1 MPDTEGNSHPMTTPP
16 SDPFGTPPGRSDEPS
31 HGSQAPDHANG
42 QPPAHGQPPAY
53 GQAPAGQP
61 YDSQPPAYP
70 PIPAPPPFPD
80 GEPGPRLQPPSSI
93 LNAVRLM
100 YLGAA
105 LSAIGFIV
113 GLLTQGSLRDDIAD
127 QNPDFDAGE
136 LDTAVTVAIV
146 FTVIVGL
153 LAIGLWIWM
162 AETNR
167 RGRKWARI
175 VATVLGALNI
185 ALTLISLSQN
195 TGLGTF
201 LNIISIAL
209 AATILWF
216 LYRPESNQYYDA
228 VAGTPR
234 L

>member
-1 MPDTEGNSHPMTTPP
+1 MTTPP
-16 SDPFGTPPGRSDEPS
+16 SDPFGTPPGRHDEPR
-31 HGSQAPDHANG
+31 HENQAPD
-42 QPPAHGQPPAY
+42 PAHGQPPAY
-53 GQAPAGQP
+53 GQPPAGQP

-80 GEPGPRLQPPSSI
+80 GEPSPLLQPPSSI

-100 YLGAA
+100 YVGAA
-105 LSAIGFIV
+105 LSAIGFLV

-153 LAIGLWIWM
+153 LAVGLWIWM

-175 VATVLGALNI
+175 VATVLGGLNI
-185 ALTLISLSQN
+185 VLTLISLSQN

-201 LNIISIAL
+201 LNIITIAL

>member
-1 MPDTEGNSHPMTTPP
+1 MTTPP
-16 SDPFGTPPGRSDEPS
+16 SDPFGTPPGRSDEPN
-31 HGSQAPDHANG
+31 HGSQAPD
-42 QPPAHGQPPAY
+42 PAHGQPPAY
-53 GQAPAGQP
+53 GQPPAGQP

-70 PIPAPPPFPD
+70 SIPAPPPFPD
-80 GEPGPRLQPPSSI
+80 GEPGPRIQPPSSI

-100 YLGAA
+100 YVGAA
-105 LSAIGFIV
+105 LSALGFIIV
-113 GLLTQGSLRDDIAD
+113 LLTQGSLRDDIAD
-127 QNPDFDAGE
+127 QNPDLDAGE
-136 LDTAVTVAIV
+136 LDTVVTGFVV
-146 FTVIVGL
+146 SLVIVGL
-153 LAIGLWIWM
+153 LAVGLWIWM

-175 VATVLGALNI
+175 VATVLGGLNI
-185 ALTLISLSQN
+185 VITLYRLTQS

-201 LNIISIAL
+201 LDIIVIAL

-216 LYRPESNQYYDA
+216 LYRPESNQYYNA

>member
-1 MPDTEGNSHPMTTPP
+1 M
-16 SDPFGTPPGRSDEPS
+16 
-31 HGSQAPDHANG
+31 
-42 QPPAHGQPPAY
+42 
-53 GQAPAGQP
+53 
-61 YDSQPPAYP
+61 
-70 PIPAPPPFPD
+70 
-80 GEPGPRLQPPSSI
+80 

-100 YLGAA
+100 YVGAA
-105 LSAIGFIV
+105 LSAIRFIV
-113 GLLTQGSLRDDIAD
+113 GLLTQDSVRDNIAD
-127 QNPDFDAGE
+127 QNPDLDAGE
-136 LDTAVTVAIV
+136 LDAAVTVAIV

-153 LAIGLWIWM
+153 LSVGLWIWM

-175 VATVLGALNI
+175 VATVLGGLNI
-185 ALTLISLSQN
+185 VLTLLSLRQY

-201 LNIISIAL
+201 LDIITVAL

>member
-1 MPDTEGNSHPMTTPP
+1 M
-16 SDPFGTPPGRSDEPS
+16 
-31 HGSQAPDHANG
+31 
-42 QPPAHGQPPAY
+42 
-53 GQAPAGQP
+53 
-61 YDSQPPAYP
+61 
-70 PIPAPPPFPD
+70 PAPPPFPD
-80 GEPGPRLQPPSSI
+80 GEPGPRSQPPSSI

-100 YLGAA
+100 YVGAA
-105 LSAIGFIV
+105 LWALGFIV

-127 QNPDFDAGE
+127 QNPDLDAGE
-136 LDTAVTVAIV
+136 LDAVVTGFVV
-146 FTVIVGL
+146 FGL
-153 LAIGLWIWM
+153 LSVGLWIWM

-175 VATVLGALNI
+175 VATVLGGLNI
-185 ALTLISLSQN
+185 VLTLYRLTQS
-195 TGLGTF
+195 TGPGTF
-201 LNIISIAL
+201 LDIIMVAL

>member
-1 MPDTEGNSHPMTTPP
+1 MTTPP
-16 SDPFGTPPGRSDEPS
+16 SDPFGTPPGRSDEPN
-31 HGSQAPDHANG
+31 HGSQAPD
-42 QPPAHGQPPAY
+42 PAHGQPPAY
-53 GQAPAGQP
+53 GQPPAGQP

-70 PIPAPPPFPD
+70 SIPAPPPFPD
-80 GEPGPRLQPPSSI
+80 GEPGPRIQPPSSI

-100 YLGAA
+100 YVGAA
-105 LSAIGFIV
+105 LSALGFIIV
-113 GLLTQGSLRDDIAD
+113 LLTQGSLRDDIAD
-127 QNPDFDAGE
+127 QNPDLDAGE
-136 LDTAVTVAIV
+136 LDTVVTGFVV
-146 FTVIVGL
+146 SLVIVGL
-153 LAIGLWIWM
+153 LAVGLWIWM

-175 VATVLGALNI
+175 VATVLGGLNI
-185 ALTLISLSQN
+185 VITLYRLTQS

-201 LNIISIAL
+201 LDIIVIAL

>member
-1 MPDTEGNSHPMTTPP
+1 MTTPP
-16 SDPFGTPPGRSDEPS
+16 SDPFGTTPGRHDEPR
-31 HGSQAPDHANG
+31 HGSQASDPT
-42 QPPAHGQPPAY
+42 HGQPPAY
-53 GQAPAGQP
+53 GQPPAGQP
-61 YDSQPPAYP
+61 YDSQRPANP

-105 LSAIGFIV
+105 LSAIGFIL

-153 LAIGLWIWM
+153 LAVGLWIWM

-175 VATVLGALNI
+175 VATVLGGLNI
-185 ALTLISLSQN
+185 VLTLISLSQN
-195 TGLGTF
+195 TGVGTF
-201 LNIISIAL
+201 LNIISILL
-209 AATILWF
+209 AGTILWF
-216 LYRPESNQYYDA
+216 LYRPESNRYYDG